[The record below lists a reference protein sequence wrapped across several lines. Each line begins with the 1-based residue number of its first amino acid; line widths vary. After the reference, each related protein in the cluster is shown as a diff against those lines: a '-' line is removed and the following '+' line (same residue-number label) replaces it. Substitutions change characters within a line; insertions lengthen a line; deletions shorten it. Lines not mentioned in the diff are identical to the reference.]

1 LTAHVTLQDIAD
13 KLKLSR
19 TTISLAL
26 HDHPRISQPTKKKI
40 WALVRQLRY
49 EPDHVARSLATG
61 RSNLIGVMV
70 TDSTNPYYADVIR
83 GIEDGA
89 REANYHVVLSN
100 GSYDLQVEAGRIQ
113 EMIRLR
119 VAGIVAA
126 PAFSSEKPVLPP
138 FWRNLRRSRFP
149 FVLVNR
155 QLNPPIFHQVSAD
168 NVEGVR
174 LAVDA
179 LASLGHRRVAYI
191 SGTPAVVPIC
201 QRLAAFRRFARKCGL
216 DNDPELFDCCELGPR
231 GGYEACG
238 RLWAKLSNRPTAVMA
253 LSDAEAF
260 GVLRYFREHNV
271 KVPEQVSVMGFDGF
285 EASGFSHVSLSTVS
299 TPMRQM
305 GQEAVKLLIGAI
317 EKRIQ
322 SPQSIVWP
330 AKLELRE
337 SVGPVSSASVA

>member
-1 LTAHVTLQDIAD
+1 M
-13 KLKLSR
+13 
-19 TTISLAL
+19 
-26 HDHPRISQPTKKKI
+26 TKRKI
-40 WALVRQLRY
+40 RALVKQMRY

-89 REANYHVVLSN
+89 REANYHVVLAN
-100 GSYDLQVEAGRIQ
+100 GSFDLQLEAGRIQ
-113 EMIRLR
+113 EMMRLR

-126 PAFSSEKPVLPP
+126 PAFGSEKPSLAR
-138 FWRNLRRSRFP
+138 FWQELRRSRFP

-155 QLNPPIFHQVSAD
+155 QLKPPIFHQVSAD

-174 LAVDA
+174 LAVEA

-191 SGTPAVVPIC
+191 SGKPAVVPIR
-201 QRLAAFRRFARKCGL
+201 QRLAAFRRFARKYGL
-216 DNDPELFDCCELGPR
+216 HNDPELFECCELGSR
-231 GGYEACG
+231 GGYEACR
-238 RLWAKLSNRPTAVMA
+238 RLWSKLRNRPTAVMA

-260 GVLRYFREHNV
+260 GVLRYFREHDV
-271 KVPEQVSVMGFDGF
+271 KVPEEVSVIGFDGF
-285 EASGFSHVSLSTVS
+285 EAGEFSHVSLSTVS
-299 TPMRQM
+299 TPMRQI
-305 GQEAVKLLIGAI
+305 GREAVKLLIGII

-322 SPQSIVWP
+322 TRQTVIWP

-337 SVGPVSSASVA
+337 SVGPVSLPSRTEESAPPSTWIKVPRGIV